1 MRKLKHLLPAI
12 LILFTVAACN
22 LCKKNQKTD
31 AEWEQAGY
39 VKAFV
44 TEVHLDGCKWML
56 QLESNSKR
64 LEPDG
69 LQPEFEK
76 DSLNVWIKYQPEDR
90 MSVCMAGQTVKVLDI
105 KKR

>member
-1 MRKLKHLLPAI
+1 MGKLKHLLPAI
-12 LILFTVAACN
+12 LIVLTFAACN
-22 LCKKNQKTD
+22 LFKKQKSDT
-31 AEWEQAGY
+31 EWQQAFY
-39 VKAFV
+39 VNSFV
-44 TEVHLDGCKWML
+44 TEVHLDGCMWML
-56 QLESNSKR
+56 QLESDGKR

-76 DSLNVWIKYQPEDR
+76 DSLNVWIKYEPEER